1 MSQLES
7 KDAVF
12 TSHAIGFL
20 YPLVNPL
27 NDSTWN
33 KQFTFTVNGCR
44 DMRRHYYL
52 AIFVL
57 REEYNSP
64 KIYLYIIYK
73 YIHTYIWNI
82 QRLTIIF
89 LSSLNEFGNVELFQI
104 YSNSIRIITTD
115 TSRSFTYKMT
125 HIIYI
130 FLQVFYSKCSSTSM
144 NHSTIRLTDIY
155 KY

>member
-12 TSHAIGFL
+12 TSHAIRFL

-33 KQFTFTVNGCR
+33 KQFTCTVNGCR
-44 DMRRHYYL
+44 DMRWHYYL

-57 REEYNSP
+57 KEEYNSP
-64 KIYLYIIYK
+64 KIYLYIIYT
-73 YIHTYIWNI
+73 YVHTYICII
-82 QRLTIIF
+82 QRLTITF
-89 LSSLNEFGNVELFQI
+89 LSSLNEFSNVESFQI
-104 YSNSIRIITTD
+104 CSNSIRIITID

-125 HIIYI
+125 HIICI
-130 FLQVFYSKCSSTSM
+130 FLQVFYSKCSSTLM
-144 NHSTIRLTDIY
+144 NHSTIRYL
-155 KY
+155 